1 MKTELD
7 KKEHLEL
14 KTVAKTQFST
24 ERLGSDQVKES
35 KAESGIPESVTGTRP
50 PPELKK
56 NTPSVWKDHG
66 GLSRTKDE

>member
-7 KKEHLEL
+7 QKEHLEL

-35 KAESGIPESVTGTRP
+35 KAESVTGTRP